1 MLKSVFTYREI
12 LRFRSGWMNKLQE
25 NVAKNRKHQERVR
38 KQRDFE
44 RVSLE
49 CLLIII
55 KITYRFYKISNVQN
69 FNRTKF
75 QLYKISVV

>member
-1 MLKSVFTYREI
+1 MLKSVFTFREI

-25 NVAKNRKHQERVR
+25 NVAKNRKYQEKVR

-49 CLLIII
+49 
-55 KITYRFYKISNVQN
+55 R
-69 FNRTKF
+69 
-75 QLYKISVV
+75 